1 MVLSVFV
8 FVFHVLL
15 LHGINCTE
23 FEVGDTN
30 NLTKGWEVPPL
41 NHPHVYNQWAQNNR
55 FKVNDT
61 LHFTYKKDSVMVV
74 TESEY
79 DKCRS
84 SQPLYFSNNGDTTVV
99 LDRPGLF
106 FIMSGVTGHCERG
119 QKMIV
124 KVLDVQTPPQPH
136 HNNAALRL
144 AQMKPIMIG
153 YFILYFIKL
162 FIAL

>member
-1 MVLSVFV
+1 MCSKMVLSVFV

-61 LHFTYKKDSVMVV
+61 LRKYSYSFLCIYAMFDNP
-74 TESEY
+74 
-79 DKCRS
+79 C
-84 SQPLYFSNNGDTTVV
+84 
-99 LDRPGLF
+99 
-106 FIMSGVTGHCERG
+106 
-119 QKMIV
+119 
-124 KVLDVQTPPQPH
+124 
-136 HNNAALRL
+136 
-144 AQMKPIMIG
+144 
-153 YFILYFIKL
+153 
-162 FIAL
+162 